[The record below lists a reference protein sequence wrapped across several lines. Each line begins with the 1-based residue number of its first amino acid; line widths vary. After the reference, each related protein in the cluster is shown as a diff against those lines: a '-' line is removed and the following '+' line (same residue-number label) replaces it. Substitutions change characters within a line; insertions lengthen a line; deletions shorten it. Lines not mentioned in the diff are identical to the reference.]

1 MKGLKFDFSNLFREN
16 VNTGVTSEEVNA
28 FQENVSKII
37 DEILEENPGFIKVPF
52 TRKWIDRVTDLK
64 SWIQSFESVVVL
76 GIGGSALGNLALQNA
91 LNPLNYNSMD
101 SKKRNLPKIF
111 IVDNV
116 DPDLVSSV
124 LDQINPATTLF
135 NVISKSGTT
144 AEAMSNYLIA
154 RGILE
159 SYGLK
164 PQENIL
170 FTTDPENGILRKIAL
185 DEGFKTL
192 EIPPEVGG
200 RFSVLTPV
208 GLVSAIAGNIDIIDL
223 FNGAKDMYERVTVK
237 NIMENPAALN
247 AVIHYILNSKG
258 FSMSV
263 MMPYSN
269 RLFLLAD
276 WYRQLWAES
285 LGKEVN
291 LKGEKIN
298 AGQTPIKALGATDQH
313 SQVQL
318 YNEGP
323 YDKVFTFL
331 KLEKFQRDITIP
343 KIHGEFDELSYLGG
357 AKLSELL
364 NNELDG
370 TEYAITQHN
379 RPNMKVIFPEI
390 NAYNVGQ
397 FFYVYEFTTAI
408 MGKLLEIDAYNQPGV
423 ELGKKVTYALM
434 GRKGYEEM
442 AEKVNETKD
451 NKKKVII

>member
-370 TEYAITQHN
+370 TEYAVTQHN

>member
-1 MKGLKFDFSNLFREN
+1 MA
-16 VNTGVTSEEVNA
+16 EV
-28 FQENVSKII
+28 
-37 DEILEENPGFIKVPF
+37 
-52 TRKWIDRVTDLK
+52 
-64 SWIQSFESVVVL
+64 
-76 GIGGSALGNLALQNA
+76 
-91 LNPLNYNSMD
+91 
-101 SKKRNLPKIF
+101 
-111 IVDNV
+111 
-116 DPDLVSSV
+116 
-124 LDQINPATTLF
+124 
-135 NVISKSGTT
+135 
-144 AEAMSNYLIA
+144 
-154 RGILE
+154 
-159 SYGLK
+159 
-164 PQENIL
+164 
-170 FTTDPENGILRKIAL
+170 
-185 DEGFKTL
+185 
-192 EIPPEVGG
+192 
-200 RFSVLTPV
+200 SVLTPV

-298 AGQTPIKALGATDQH
+298 AGQTPIKALGATNQH

-370 TEYAITQHN
+370 TEYAVTQHN

>member
-116 DPDLVSSV
+116 DPDFVSSV

-370 TEYAITQHN
+370 TEYAVTQHN

-442 AEKVNETKD
+442 AKKVNETKD

>member
-434 GRKGYEEM
+434 GRKGYKHLFQ
-442 AEKVNETKD
+442 EKNETKD

>member
-192 EIPPEVGG
+192 EIPPEVGRSFCTHAC
-200 RFSVLTPV
+200 RF
-208 GLVSAIAGNIDIIDL
+208 
-223 FNGAKDMYERVTVK
+223 
-237 NIMENPAALN
+237 
-247 AVIHYILNSKG
+247 G
-258 FSMSV
+258 FS
-263 MMPYSN
+263 YS
-269 RLFLLAD
+269 R
-276 WYRQLWAES
+276 
-285 LGKEVN
+285 
-291 LKGEKIN
+291 
-298 AGQTPIKALGATDQH
+298 
-313 SQVQL
+313 
-318 YNEGP
+318 
-323 YDKVFTFL
+323 
-331 KLEKFQRDITIP
+331 
-343 KIHGEFDELSYLGG
+343 
-357 AKLSELL
+357 
-364 NNELDG
+364 
-370 TEYAITQHN
+370 
-379 RPNMKVIFPEI
+379 
-390 NAYNVGQ
+390 
-397 FFYVYEFTTAI
+397 
-408 MGKLLEIDAYNQPGV
+408 
-423 ELGKKVTYALM
+423 
-434 GRKGYEEM
+434 
-442 AEKVNETKD
+442 
-451 NKKKVII
+451 

>member
-442 AEKVNETKD
+442 AKKVNETKD